1 MAWVWVLGC
10 NIRSCFDFPP
20 RKGAFERGV
29 RQAPLDRRPRRRVT
43 PAPRHVAPERINVG
57 CVVVVVGGRVPPYPW
72 VRGQRRRRQHRSA
85 TEGDDVA
92 RYEDLARRAHR
103 IEDVLGGLGQLGL
116 DDGVVALG
124 ARRSVAGQGEADQS
138 IREPREQAVLVLVRP
153 NDSADGAPIEQA
165 SGNSGHSALLVV
177 LRENK
182 REGSADPCR
191 PSGVQLVHMHVA
203 HLPQAHLGRRAPAV
217 RAWRR
222 GRS

>member
-138 IREPREQAVLVLVRP
+138 IREPRDQAVLVLVARP
-153 NDSADGAPIEQA
+153 CQILMMLLPWLVHSTARIFA
-165 SGNSGHSALLVV
+165 SGFN
-177 LRENK
+177 
-182 REGSADPCR
+182 D
-191 PSGVQLVHMHVA
+191 HVYA
-203 HLPQAHLGRRAPAV
+203 SQSP
-217 RAWRR
+217 
-222 GRS
+222 GRSPRAGFPKE